1 MLCMPCSIPCCETQV
16 VVSFTSALTTDVRM
30 QYVSSI
36 TSSGLSVHQQIHIS
50 LFQLCLH
57 FLYVP
62 PIPQLDTERSA
73 TRELRQRLEV
83 TQRAAV
89 EKTQEE
95 GRSKAEQVKQRN
107 YQTAKA
113 TEQVCWEEE
122 AYKGELWCFH
132 AATVHTLV
140 RVNCEL
146 NYVAKW
152 EAVVTF
158 LLVGDTW
165 NSYTCTYKQ
174 TS

>member
-122 AYKGELWCFH
+122 VYKGELWCFR
-132 AATVHTLV
+132 AATVQPLYNFVHWL
-140 RVNCEL
+140 E
-146 NYVAKW
+146 
-152 EAVVTF
+152 
-158 LLVGDTW
+158 
-165 NSYTCTYKQ
+165 
-174 TS
+174 